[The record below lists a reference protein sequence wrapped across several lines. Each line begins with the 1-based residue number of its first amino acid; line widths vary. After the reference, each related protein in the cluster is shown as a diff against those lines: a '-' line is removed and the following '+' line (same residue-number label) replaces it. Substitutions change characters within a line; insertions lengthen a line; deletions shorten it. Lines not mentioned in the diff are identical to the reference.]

1 MMKLKCAIAITIVLG
16 ILAIVAMGLAIL
28 ALNDIY
34 HGEADL
40 RMEWWMVR
48 ILFLVFSVFIAT
60 TFFTIRQVR
69 KSIPNLD

>member
-1 MMKLKCAIAITIVLG
+1 MKLKRAITITIALG
-16 ILAIVAMGLAIL
+16 ILAIVAMGFAIL
-28 ALNDIY
+28 ALNDIS

-48 ILFLVFSVFIAT
+48 LLFLVFIVFIAT
-60 TFFTIRQVR
+60 TFLTIRQVH